1 MNVSLFNKKNVVN
14 NRVDFADIL
23 TFYLR
28 AFLMVVFYL
37 QVAQKFYSL
46 LVLKKHQVLK
56 LEQNE
61 TYGPITISKG
71 NQFETE
77 AI

>member
-1 MNVSLFNKKNVVN
+1 MSLLSMFTSLITV
-14 NRVDFADIL
+14 RDIAHAE
-23 TFYLR
+23 YLYN
-28 AFLMVVFYL
+28 AHILL

-56 LEQNE
+56 LEQHE